1 MRCGAT
7 PVSAYHRK
15 LGTQL
20 IKCSYKLRVCRPLFR
35 ERFFGYLLVLERDRY
50 KDQRTNPHDVT

>member
-35 ERFFGYLLVLERDRY
+35 ERFLVIYLFLKEIAI
-50 KDQRTNPHDVT
+50 KTSEPTPTM